1 MLPLCAALLAV
12 LTGMLAFAVD
22 LGYIA
27 IVRGQMQNAADA
39 AALAA
44 TSQLLDRGIL
54 QGDTTQASALIV
66 AEEQGRR
73 FAAANEGGRVPLTL
87 GSGDIVYGRIEDP
100 RNPQSPFVTN
110 VRPYNSAQV
119 TVQRSQSRN
128 GELGLFFATIFGTRS
143 LPLSAKAT
151 ATYEGNVNGF
161 KFNTNYPNQKCL
173 LLPYTL
179 DVKLW
184 DAAVGTAGTGTD
196 AWTCDPTTRAVTAG
210 KDRIKEVKLFPTK
223 GNAPGNFGTV
233 DIGAANNSTAD
244 ISRQIRNGPNA
255 ADFAAMGGTV
265 ALDANGEL
273 VLEGDTGIS
282 AGVKD
287 DFLSIV
293 GQPRIIP
300 LYSKVTG
307 NGNNSR
313 YTIVRWVG
321 CVVLDVQL
329 TGGNK
334 YITIQ
339 PEFAV
344 DSTAIGGGPASGN
357 SFAMKPL
364 QLSR

>member
-1 MLPLCAALLAV
+1 MMPLCAALLV
-12 LTGMLAFAVD
+12 ILTGMLAFSID
-22 LGYIA
+22 LGFIA
-27 IVRGQMQNAADA
+27 TVRGQMQNAADA

-54 QGDTTQASALIV
+54 KGDTSQASALTA
-66 AEEQGRR
+66 AEQQGRQ
-73 FAAANEGGRVPLTL
+73 FAAANEAGKVSLTL
-87 GSGDIVYGRIEDP
+87 GAGDIVYGSIADP
-100 RNPQSPFVTN
+100 RNPASPFVTAA
-110 VRPYNSAQV
+110 RPYNSAQV
-119 TVQRSQSRN
+119 TVQRTKSRN
-128 GELGLFFATIFGTRS
+128 GELGLFFATVFGTRA
-143 LPLSAKAT
+143 LPLSARAT
-151 ATYEGNVNGF
+151 ATYEGNLKGF
-161 KFNTNYPNQKCL
+161 QFNPNFANQKCL

-179 DVKLW
+179 DVTKW
-184 DAAVGTAGTGTD
+184 DAAVAAGGNGAD
-196 AWTCDPTTRAVTAG
+196 AWTCDPATRSVTSG
-210 KDRIKEVKLFPTK
+210 KDGVREVKLFPTK
-223 GNAPGNFGTV
+223 GNSPGNFGTV

-255 ADFAAMGGTV
+255 ADFALMGGKV
-265 ALDANGEL
+265 VLDSNNEL
-273 VLEGDTGIS
+273 ILQGDTGIS

-321 CVVLDVQL
+321 CVVLEVQL

-344 DSTAIGGGPASGN
+344 DSTAVGGGPTSTN
-357 SFAMKPL
+357 SFALKPL
-364 QLSR
+364 QLTR